1 MRETDY
7 SFTGT
12 PTDIPVYIPVGSLS
26 SYKSGNGWDRFTNL
40 IECEDLPELPHSG
53 IEEMSAYEENTADAS
68 ISVRNGRLII
78 ESGADLGFTV
88 QYGNFAPTNFIRRN
102 KNRERK
108 DKGRDSKHSVAG
120 RRISRTRRQDC
131 IQSLNLTPK
140 PGYTTHSLNPG
151 CAQKQ
156 TTLPVFHT
164 GTSIG
169 RFD

>member
-53 IEEMSAYEENTADAS
+53 IEEMSAYEENIADAS

-88 QYGNFAPTNFIRRN
+88 HTPDGTRIASGKTKAGTASIVLPEGVYLVRAGKTA
-102 KNRERK
+102 
-108 DKGRDSKHSVAG
+108 SKVL
-120 RRISRTRRQDC
+120 I
-131 IQSLNLTPK
+131 
-140 PGYTTHSLNPG
+140 
-151 CAQKQ
+151 
-156 TTLPVFHT
+156 
-164 GTSIG
+164 
-169 RFD
+169 